1 MLGINLLLLLFIQS
15 AYGFSDT
22 TSTTSSR
29 SNVIFVGGLSDI
41 VSSTQLS
48 EDFERR
54 FGNVIDV
61 SIIRGSGKQQPYAFV
76 EFESSQNAQAA
87 ILDLSPSVFYKDIKP
102 AAPID
107 TSKRRRSN
115 TSRKTQQTE
124 LQYIKDVCSRTN
136 LILQVQSTHIDRIK
150 EFLTN
155 YVSKNEGI
163 KLTVEGQSCRSVTK
177 NVSLVFVS
185 TSDPT
190 VALANALGRSEYLQ
204 FIARAVNKLYIVQP
218 GTIQADLKT
227 EEGCD
232 LVVNDLMQNKNIS
245 GDDVESIRLQIF
257 PPSCQKKVMSTVER
271 MDGEGLAC
279 RLNPRHATDTIS
291 IVQVY
296 KNNVRGKHTSTDSL
310 VMSGVSKSV
319 IDYSIQ
325 RETPKNGQEAI
336 SRAYYKIKEAISR
349 YESDRDGF
357 SIESLSDCIAIDC
370 GSAPGGW
377 TKFLAQDVN
386 MQVVHSVDPGNLD
399 IDLPNVNHMKM
410 KIQDAIPLLKSQINN
425 DDGKK
430 IKVFVSDACLH
441 SMSAQADFLLEAKEQ
456 GILSEDA
463 FFVLTLK
470 CTVGHG
476 KATFDAQVDQVI
488 SSLKGR
494 ANIRD
499 LSIYH
504 LFTNRSGER
513 TIVGKLT

>member
-1 MLGINLLLLLFIQS
+1 MRLGDNLLRLVFIQA
-15 AYGFSDT
+15 AYGFSAT

-54 FGNVIDV
+54 FGNVVDV

-76 EFESSQNAQAA
+76 EFESSRNAQAA
-87 ILDLSPSVFYKDIKP
+87 LDSSPSAFYKDVKP

-136 LILQVQSTHIDRIK
+136 LILQVQSTHIERIK

-155 YVSKNEGI
+155 YIPKNEGI
-163 KLTVEGQSCRSVTK
+163 QLKVEGQSCRSVTK

-185 TSDPT
+185 TSDPM
-190 VALANALGRSEYLQ
+190 ALANALGRSEYLQ

-227 EEGCD
+227 EEGCN
-232 LVVNDLMQNKNIS
+232 LVVNDLIQNKNIS
-245 GDDVESIRLQIF
+245 GDDVESVRLQIF
-257 PPSCQKKVMSTVER
+257 PPSCQKKVISTVER
-271 MDGEGLAC
+271 MDSDGFASKLS
-279 RLNPRHATDTIS
+279 PRHATDTIS

-310 VMSGVSKSV
+310 VVSGVSKSI

-325 RETPKNGQEAI
+325 RETPQNGQEAI

-386 MQVVHSVDPGNLD
+386 MQLVHSVDPGNLD

-441 SMSAQADFLLEAKEQ
+441 SMSAQAVFLLEAKEQ

-476 KATFDAQVDQVI
+476 KTTFDAQVDQVI